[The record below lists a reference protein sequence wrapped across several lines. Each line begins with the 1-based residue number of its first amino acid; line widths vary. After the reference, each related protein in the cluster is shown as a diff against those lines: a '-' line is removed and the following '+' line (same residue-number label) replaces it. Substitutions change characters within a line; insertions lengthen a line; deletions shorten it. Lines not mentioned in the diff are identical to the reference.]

1 VILVAGG
8 TGRLGTAVVG
18 RLVKSGIDVRVLTRD
33 RKRASHLEAERVE
46 VVTGD
51 VRNRASLDRASAGAE
66 VVVSAVQGFAGP
78 GRISPVTVDRDGNAN
93 LTDAAGA
100 VGADLVLMSTVG
112 AAANSPME
120 LFRMKRA
127 AEEYAS
133 ASGVPTT
140 VVRATAFAEL
150 WIDLLEQTARRSGRP
165 MVFGHGDNAINF
177 VSVNDVAHLVERA
190 ITDPTTRGQVLEIG
204 GLANLSFNE
213 LARAV
218 QAAAGRTSAPRHVPP
233 AVLRLTGATIGRV
246 MPALGRQTKAALVM
260 DRVDLTFD
268 TAAIRRVY
276 PDIPATSLTDLL
288 ATSFLGEA
296 AFQGHRDGRR
306 DALDDR
312 VPSPEV
318 SNEGGQFGGAFERGE
333 GAASREDR

>member
-18 RLVKSGIDVRVLTRD
+18 RLVRGGIDVRVLTRD
-33 RKRASHLEAERVE
+33 PKRASHLEAERVE

-100 VGADLVLMSTVG
+100 AGADLVLMSTVG

-127 AEEYAS
+127 AEAYAS

-177 VSVNDVAHLVERA
+177 VSVNDVAYLVERA

-204 GLANLSFNE
+204 GPANLSFNE

-233 AVLRLTGATIGRV
+233 AVLRLTGATIGRL

-288 ATSFLGEA
+288 GTSSLGEA
-296 AFQGHRDGRR
+296 AF
-306 DALDDR
+306 
-312 VPSPEV
+312 
-318 SNEGGQFGGAFERGE
+318 
-333 GAASREDR
+333 